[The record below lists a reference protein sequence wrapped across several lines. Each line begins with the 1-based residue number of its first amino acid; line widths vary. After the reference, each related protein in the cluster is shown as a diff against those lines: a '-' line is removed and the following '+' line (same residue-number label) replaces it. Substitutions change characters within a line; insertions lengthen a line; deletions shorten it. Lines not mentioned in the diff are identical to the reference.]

1 MNRTSSSIIHLRRK
15 AHLASEA
22 VRRAYDEFSFLM
34 RSMDED
40 DTKPLL
46 TNAMKITLDDV
57 NEACE
62 YLGLD
67 RNATIRQNSVWQR
80 LEMLANTVRVL
91 SELIQ
96 TDKSPGTKAL

>member
-1 MNRTSSSIIHLRRK
+1 M
-15 AHLASEA
+15 ASEA
-22 VRRAYDEFSFLM
+22 VRRAYDDFSFLM

-62 YLGLD
+62 LGGPEKIS
-67 RNATIRQNSVWQR
+67 NTFR
-80 LEMLANTVRVL
+80 LLQTSLTDVVFDAEAENDLHFEVRGRTP
-91 SELIQ
+91 EH
-96 TDKSPGTKAL
+96 KSNF